1 MAFDLD
7 FAIGHIREIFQLER
21 PGKTPDQTK
30 EQQWHKRLLALHIN
44 MHMGEIGDTLAPD
57 QEKIVDGFIQ
67 QIVRSHPERIF
78 RKCDPPSPSK
88 SPEIISKVS
97 LDPQALFLELTA
109 AITSPAHVS
118 EWLANS
124 EAVQAICEA
133 MAKTAT
139 GQQWLRDVAEEW
151 NSFNLSPPFELD
163 EELEE
168 KCKSN

>member
-7 FAIGHIREIFQLER
+7 FAIGHIRDIFELER
-21 PGKTPDQTK
+21 PGKTSDQAK

-78 RKCDPPSPSK
+78 RKCDRSPSK
-88 SPEIISKVS
+88 SPEIISKVA
-97 LDPQALFLELTA
+97 LDPQALFLELTV
-109 AITSPAHVS
+109 AISSPAHTS

-133 MAKTAT
+133 MAKTAI

-151 NSFNLSPPFELD
+151 KAFSLSPPFEL
-163 EELEE
+163 LEE
-168 KCKSN
+168 KCESN